1 MIDRDAYME
10 RVHKGMCH
18 YLIDNEDKVGFD
30 EVAYCPRML
39 NEGEKRILL
48 DALSG
53 RIMEMG
59 QNLEEFLMHHDD
71 VDMSYYYDCYYRKL
85 SVLIRDA
92 NAALALR
99 YDEPMLK

>member
-1 MIDRDAYME
+1 MIDRDE
-10 RVHKGMCH
+10 RIKRIHKSMCQ
-18 YLIDNEDKVGFD
+18 YLIDNENKVGFD
-30 EVAYCPRML
+30 EVAYCPRLL
-39 NEGEKRILL
+39 NESEKRILL

-92 NAALALR
+92 DAALALH